1 MPPHISLHEL
11 YVMQKEKKTAR
22 TVSFDKILEQCHRR
36 IRTIA
41 AHGGMNTFFEIPGML
56 VGYPL
61 YNIFECCQYVVE
73 QLRKTGFLVQILPP
87 PHVCVI
93 YMSWDPQ
100 ELKPNNT
107 KASPSQRR
115 PPALPAPSQGPQPPR
130 LRLF

>member
-100 ELKPNNT
+100 ELKPNNA
-107 KASPSQRR
+107 KASSSQKR
-115 PPALPAPSQGPQPPR
+115 PPALPAPAPGPLPR